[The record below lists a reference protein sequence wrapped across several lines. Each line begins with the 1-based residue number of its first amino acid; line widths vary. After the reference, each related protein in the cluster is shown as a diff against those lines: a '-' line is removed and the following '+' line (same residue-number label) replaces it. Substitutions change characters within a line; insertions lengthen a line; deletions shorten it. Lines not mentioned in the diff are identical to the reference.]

1 MTESNQIEPRV
12 PGDENERSLLR
23 RVAAGDVE
31 AFKTLHQAYQK
42 RLFAY
47 AMKMLGDAGAAEE
60 LSSDVMFE
68 VWKQARQFRGK
79 SKVSTWIF
87 GIAHYKTLNALRRKG
102 PGMAVTLDQAK
113 TTSDRRPDPE
123 QLAERCDMLERL
135 ETALGHLSLDHR
147 EVIEL
152 TFYHEFSYEEIAQI
166 MNCPVNT
173 VKSRMFYAKQKMREV
188 LSQLNYA
195 GIV

>member
-12 PGDENERSLLR
+12 LGDENERLLLR

-31 AFKTLHQAYQK
+31 AFKTLHHAYQR
-42 RLFAY
+42 RLLAY
-47 AMKMLGDAGAAEE
+47 AMKMLSDAGAAEE

-87 GIAHYKTLNALRRKG
+87 GIAHYKALNALRRKG
-102 PGMAVTLDQAK
+102 PGIAVTLDQAK

-135 ETALGHLSLDHR
+135 ETALGYLSLDHR

-152 TFYHEFSYEEIAQI
+152 TFYHEFSYEEIARI

-173 VKSRMFYAKQKMREV
+173 VKSRMFYARQKMREV

-195 GIV
+195 RIV

>member
-1 MTESNQIEPRV
+1 MTESNHIEPRV
-12 PGDENERSLLR
+12 AGDENERLLLR

-31 AFKTLHQAYQK
+31 AFKTLHQTYQR

-47 AMKMLGDAGAAEE
+47 AMKMLGDTGAAEE

-79 SKVSTWIF
+79 SKLSTWIF
-87 GIAHYKTLNALRRKG
+87 GIAHYKALNALRRRG
-102 PGMAVTLDQAK
+102 QSTAVTLDQAK
-113 TTSDRRPDPE
+113 TTSDKRLDPE
-123 QLAERCDMLERL
+123 QLAERSDMRERL
-135 ETALGHLSLDHR
+135 ETALGNLSLDHR

-195 GIV
+195 RIV